1 MRGGEKGC
9 ERAVFR
15 ESELLREGRG
25 PFFWQGTEVQCKGY
39 LPGYYSTR
47 YLNEDSN
54 SGSWPLYYGDETLT
68 NGRYYNGCMPTLPRA
83 IANAYTGYEMDVL
96 KHDNA
101 WA

>member
-15 ESELLREGRG
+15 ER
-25 PFFWQGTEVQCKGY
+25 TEVQCKGY

-47 YLNEDSN
+47 YLIEDSN
-54 SGSWPLYYGDETLT
+54 SGSWPLYHGDETLT
-68 NGRYYNGCMPTLPRA
+68 KGRYYNGCMPRA
-83 IANAYTGYEMDVL
+83 IADAYTGYDKDVL

-101 WA
+101 